1 MRLRTTLFVLA
12 SLLLTAAGL
21 HAQQQKTVLFDAM
34 HAQTAGNADWVLDE
48 DTCGTAQRFP
58 TPDQSNITTS
68 TPETFWSGAFSAM
81 GIDLVKKG
89 FRVESLPIGSRVT
102 FGDAS
107 NPQDLSN
114 YAVYVIPEP
123 NVRFSTAEIAAILA
137 YVRNGGGLFLIADHA
152 GADRNNDGFDAPRIF
167 NQMVGSPS
175 VFGIAFNGNKNDRTL
190 GWFND
195 QPGRFTADA
204 TSPIVGAGA
213 FGTPS
218 PSRGLGLFGS
228 TSMTLSG
235 NAKGHIWRTTSTP
248 DTPTGVTFATSTF
261 GSGRVAAVGDSS
273 PSEDETNDCNH
284 NTHPGY
290 TATQFDNALIF
301 ANAVAWLA
309 AGPVV
314 PETASISITAP
325 AHGAVVSGNVS
336 VTATASGSVSKVEL
350 HVDGV
355 LQAADT
361 APPYG
366 WTWHST
372 DVADGTHVLT
382 AKRFDGAGG
391 GVTTSAPVN
400 VTVRNA
406 TSPMTGIDIGGWT
419 ITQANATNRFTIPA
433 GTIIPANGYVVIGRK
448 ATKAAFEAFW
458 GEPLGG
464 DVVYLNANGA
474 FPQINGGERYT
485 LRNAGGTVVD
495 GPTIAMPSSAGR
507 NVKRNDPCLSAGAA
521 SSWTVSATTN
531 ATPGSSSAAGCAK
544 GVVINE
550 FSDASSS
557 FTFEFIE
564 LHNDQ

>member
-1 MRLRTTLFVLA
+1 MKLRTTLFVLA

-21 HAQQQKTVLFDAM
+21 HAQQQKAVLFDAM

-58 TPDQSNITTS
+58 TPDQSNITPS

-123 NVRFSTAEIAAILA
+123 NIRFSTAEITAILA

-167 NQMVGSPS
+167 NQMAGSPS
-175 VFGIAFNGNKNDRTL
+175 VFGITFNGNKNDRTL

-273 PSEDETNDCNH
+273 PSEDETNNCNH

-309 AGPVV
+309 
-314 PETASISITAP
+314 
-325 AHGAVVSGNVS
+325 SG
-336 VTATASGSVSKVEL
+336 
-350 HVDGV
+350 
-355 LQAADT
+355 
-361 APPYG
+361 
-366 WTWHST
+366 
-372 DVADGTHVLT
+372 
-382 AKRFDGAGG
+382 
-391 GVTTSAPVN
+391 APVIVDVPN
-400 VTVRNA
+400 PPDTPA
-406 TSPMTGIDIGGWT
+406 GTGIDIGGWT

-507 NVKRNDPCLSAGAA
+507 NVKRNDPCLAAGAA